1 MADAE
6 FREVQKFGQPW
17 LWVLMVVMVA
27 VYVGMHAFIIV
38 KTPHL
43 AFQPGF
49 IFSTLFGAVITGAV
63 IALLLVCRLTV
74 VISTRGLTYEFFPFH
89 WKPHFIDWADI
100 RTCYVRKYRP
110 VVEYGGWGI
119 RYGWGGKGKA
129 YNVRGNMG
137 LQLELRD
144 GSRILFGTQRP
155 DDMGRILAE
164 LGMSGSSPA

>member
-1 MADAE
+1 MTDAE
-6 FREVQKFGQPW
+6 FREVQKFGQTW
-17 LWVLMVVMVA
+17 LWVLMVAMVA
-27 VYVGMHAFIIV
+27 VYVGMHAFILV

-49 IFSTLFGAVITGAV
+49 IFSTLFGAVITGGV
-63 IALLLVCRLTV
+63 IALLLTCRLTV
-74 VISTRGLTYEFFPFH
+74 VISARGLAYEFFPFH
-89 WKPHFIDWADI
+89 WKPHFIDWADV
-100 RTCYVRKYRP
+100 RACHVRKYRP

-119 RYGWGGKGKA
+119 RYGWGGRGKA

-155 DDMGRILAE
+155 DDMERILRE
-164 LGMSGSSPA
+164 LGMPGSPSA